1 MKFAGRVD
9 RHAGQVRFRKRYVQR
24 SSFRYGNRRAVGQGE
39 VDVLRILSNVPEER
53 FSGRSRLARRF
64 AEPFPRCAV
73 GVGDVPVFLFDFQ
86 LGRNA
91 VLSIF
96 TVFLILT
103 VFSVFPVAAFGFYLV
118 AETVCQPFAVQ
129 CPVPDAVGVLTDTD
143 CRRQSLVAFIAFVT
157 FLSMIYG
164 DRVVVEKTECVA
176 DDGGALDNRNDIGYA
191 VVVLQYI
198 DNGL

>member
-1 MKFAGRVD
+1 M
-9 RHAGQVRFRKRYVQR
+9 
-24 SSFRYGNRRAVGQGE
+24 
-39 VDVLRILSNVPEER
+39 
-53 FSGRSRLARRF
+53 
-64 AEPFPRCAV
+64 
-73 GVGDVPVFLFDFQ
+73 
-86 LGRNA
+86 GRNA